1 MDSQPAPTC
10 FRVKFSSANL
20 KKKMLIETKSGVDK
34 VKSKARFKFYS
45 MLDVHYKRLRS
56 ELVQALGLGLWI
68 Y

>member
-20 KKKMLIETKSGVDK
+20 KRKELIESGVDK

-45 MLDVHYKRLRS
+45 MFIIKD
-56 ELVQALGLGLWI
+56 
-68 Y
+68 